1 MFVYGF
7 GKVFDQVQLL
17 KEYIMKHFTLLTIV
31 TSAAL
36 IGFSSCKKKGC
47 TDPKASNYEER
58 AIKDD
63 GSCKVFK
70 RLKIGEV
77 RVQEIPELNGFE
89 FWDNTFIEQD
99 QAPDPYAVLTNSNNQ
114 IIDES
119 DEVYFNEYADG
130 VGNSPQ
136 AIEFNWQLQPTITD
150 FTQTY
155 FVYILD
161 SDGNISTDPII
172 MSKEINLAE
181 LTKID
186 NEDKFP
192 NSISLQNQNRR
203 MTIQLNWE
211 E

>member
-1 MFVYGF
+1 
-7 GKVFDQVQLL
+7 
-17 KEYIMKHFTLLTIV
+17 MKHFTLLTIV